1 MCLKTNNFLIF
12 FPSAPMLASGKS
24 LQMSFLLETT
34 KVCQPPDEG
43 IKSNSYKYLS
53 GVFEAMGKLDG
64 VGIAKIAELWK
75 MSGLQLNQLLQPSEI
90 SEFISNTVSF
100 FYYYYYYYY
109 YSGPENLKKSRPK
122 NS

>member
-1 MCLKTNNFLIF
+1 
-12 FPSAPMLASGKS
+12 MLASGKS

-34 KVCQPPDEG
+34 KVCQVEQTLDEG

-75 MSGLQLNQLLQPSEI
+75 MSGLQLNQFLQPLET
-90 SEFISNTVSF
+90 SEFISNTVS
-100 FYYYYYYYY
+100 YYFNFTGKIFSYIII
-109 YSGPENLKKSRPK
+109 NF
-122 NS
+122 

>member
-1 MCLKTNNFLIF
+1 
-12 FPSAPMLASGKS
+12 MLASGKS
-24 LQMSFLLETT
+24 LQMSFLLETA
-34 KVCQPPDEG
+34 KVCQVEQPLDEG
-43 IKSNSYKYLS
+43 IKSNSNSYKYLS

-100 FYYYYYYYY
+100 FFF
-109 YSGPENLKKSRPK
+109 NLTEMVC
-122 NS
+122 